1 MVSIN
6 KNIFMNQDNGLS
18 LSNSKK
24 NTDDLFA
31 ELFSILHSNNDLSNL
46 DTKIDSNIIKPK
58 DHIDNDLVLENSEV
72 SDLEIEAAKYLAQT
86 FYKEIGVIEEEDI
99 NQIDKITEFPPKT
112 FKKSDSS
119 KNVANI
125 DPLNKLSFNKLS
137 SNKLDDEFSKEHNF
151 QVNVKVSKIEN
162 KHLGKEKTEVNDFQ
176 IMKKIPEVKGKEIK
190 NEYKN
195 VTSVQS
201 KTISSNLIEKKQKK
215 KNKQVFKNISI
226 SNSEISTTN
235 NDKKISIQTNIST
248 NISPKKNVEN
258 VNNRN
263 INEKIDKIKV
273 PKQTASNSSE
283 HKILNFMENNW
294 EQKFSSIIKESLK
307 NDINK
312 IELDV
317 KPKNLGKVRLEI
329 MVEKEITKI
338 DLTTESIET
347 ANLLNENLSKIS
359 DFLNEGK
366 GNYLSQNKHN
376 NQNFNHQKKN
386 RDEHNHKTLVNNK
399 KEKSPINTINNSNHN
414 IDVNA

>member
-18 LSNSKK
+18 LSSSKK
-24 NTDDLFA
+24 NTDELFA

-46 DTKIDSNIIKPK
+46 DTQIDSNIIKPK